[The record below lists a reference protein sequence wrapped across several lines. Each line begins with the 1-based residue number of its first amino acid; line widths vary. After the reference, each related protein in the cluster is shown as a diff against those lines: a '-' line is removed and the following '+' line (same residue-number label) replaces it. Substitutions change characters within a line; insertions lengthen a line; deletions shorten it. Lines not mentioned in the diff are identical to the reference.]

1 MHFTR
6 FLLLLFITGLFVLST
21 PLSFI
26 HAQSDFQT
34 TDLSGLSFDQKLT
47 IPIDTSLP
55 EAIYQPIDLRVEFE
69 NPCWAKNQTLHSVRV
84 AYKNGGDYT
93 EIESQIYDLSQTDET
108 HIDAC
113 SLVFI
118 IPEEATGEETYHV
131 FYSDSQ
137 TSAAEYPD
145 HIIVKDTHYF
155 YEPITGQIMDFDYY
169 QINQGENAIY
179 GICQKGE
186 LLENGMSNA
195 VVKLLPGST
204 EFSTKNA
211 EQIAG
216 FYTSY
221 SVNPAGEHTGTQWA
235 EDITKTILVDG
246 NLMTRIRIKGIS
258 PKNDL
263 LTDNIYTYY
272 YNPTDTKRLVV
283 NINHQV
289 LEDIQIQG
297 DEQREGTIASLSTIK
312 ARSGTIDDMNLG
324 EILPKIHF
332 FSEDETIVD
341 YEMPTDPDADPADWL
356 LGYSDDQDLGSK
368 AWLCIDDPSTG
379 RAHGLLFEANTG
391 ILDGEH
397 DGIQVKA
404 SVKQHVKLPGLEA
417 DSGDLFAFRN
427 AYENGEHLTTL
438 SKGENILF
446 NAQYLALQT
455 GGYER
460 IDAESA
466 LFQQLIMEYPITRG
480 NETIDEEPTEEPEKY
495 TLKATIHRGFS
506 APLGSLL
513 SAATGKNISY
523 LTAELHKAETMVSSG
538 SVGRLKFNS
547 LNIEFADDANLVQKG
562 KAVVSMFDFKNC
574 TLFKTITFN
583 DIEPGM
589 YLIKIFKENPL
600 RYDDHQ
606 FIGFTTVEVTEDTK
620 TRVTCNKQTS
630 VEVTITDQND
640 DFIENAKVQLLTE
653 NLLVSTANTG
663 DNGTVTLSVP
673 AYTNKEFTLQTIYD
687 KFLIYEEPVSFNL
700 LNRFRPWTAAI
711 SVSRYDLK
719 LNVKDTLGLP
729 PGIDPRPMLK
739 SQEMIQ
745 QTSITAE
752 QLGEGTY
759 QFTDL
764 YEATYDLT
772 LSYKSCEYTETV
784 SLSKDKTLDI
794 VFPAEFTLETTVLN
808 QIGKSVNTA
817 DLMLERSGQ
826 KIKGSITEEGNGEIT
841 APPGTYKLTITKED
855 TTIASQQVSIKG
867 DKSIDIISNQPSS
880 LHQLLPIFLLILGV
894 SILGVL
900 YWKRLPGF
908 PKTGLYIILALLLVS
923 SIFIPWWQLNGESNS
938 IETVSETF
946 LYPPTLITRTESN
959 TIIGGE
965 ISEVPEIFTTVLSLI
980 SMLLIVTSSL
990 IIILPFIQKRY
1001 PKISW
1006 ILTIVIII
1014 FLILTIALFYITM
1027 SEVTKIGIG
1036 DFSGSGDI
1044 SISLAGESDQQSI
1057 PSSWGPGLGLYA
1069 AIISL
1074 LGVVS
1079 LRFYP
1084 IIQQK
1089 IIQKNKH

>member
-1 MHFTR
+1 MHLTR
-6 FLLLLFITGLFVLST
+6 FLLLLFIASLVTLST

-26 HAQSDFQT
+26 HAQSEFQT
-34 TDLSGLSFDQKLT
+34 TDLSGLSFDQEVS

-55 EAIYQPIDLRVEFE
+55 EAIYQPIDLRVEFD

-118 IPEEATGEETYHV
+118 IPEEVTGEETYHV
-131 FYSDSQ
+131 FYGDTE
-137 TSAAEYPD
+137 TSESGYPD
-145 HIIVKDTHYF
+145 RIIVKDTHYF

-216 FYTSY
+216 FYISY

-235 EDITKTILVDG
+235 EDITKNILVDG
-246 NLMTRIRIKGIS
+246 NLMTRIRIKGSS

-272 YNPTDTKRLVV
+272 YNPTETKRLVV
-283 NINHQV
+283 NTNHQV

-297 DEQREGTIASLSTIK
+297 DEQREGTLASLSTIK

-332 FSEDETIVD
+332 FSEDENIVD
-341 YEMPTDPDADPADWL
+341 YDMPTDPDADPADWL
-356 LGYSDDQDLGSK
+356 LGYSDDQDLGSN
-368 AWLCIDDPSTG
+368 AWICIDDPATG
-379 RAHGLLFEANTG
+379 RAHGLLFESNTG
-391 ILDGEH
+391 ILEGDY

-404 SVKQHVKLPGLEA
+404 SVHQHVKLPGLEA

-427 AYENGEHLTTL
+427 AYENGEHITTL
-438 SKGENILF
+438 SKGENVLF

-460 IDAESA
+460 IDAESK
-466 LFQQLIMEYPITRG
+466 LFQQLIKDYPITRG
-480 NETIDEEPTEEPEKY
+480 NETMGEEPTEEPETY
-495 TLKATIHRGFS
+495 TIKTTVHQGFS

-513 SAATGKNISY
+513 SAATGRNVSY
-523 LTAELHKAETMVSSG
+523 LTAELHKAENMVSSG

-547 LNIEFADDANLVQKG
+547 LSIEFAEDATLIQKVQ
-562 KAVVSMFDFKNC
+562 AVASMFDFRNS
-574 TLFKTITFN
+574 TIFKTITFN
-583 DIEPGM
+583 DIEAGT
-589 YLIKIFKENPL
+589 YIIKIYKENPL
-600 RYDDHQ
+600 RYDERQ
-606 FIGFTTVEVTEDTK
+606 FIGFTTVEVAEDTK
-620 TRVTCNKQTS
+620 TRVTCNKQTTI
-630 VEVTITDQND
+630 ELTITDQKD
-640 DFIENAKVQLLTE
+640 EFIENVKAQLFTDDI
-653 NLLVSTANTG
+653 LVSTAST
-663 DNGTVTLSVP
+663 DANGTVILP
-673 AYTNKEFTLQTIYD
+673 APVYTNKEFILKTIYD
-687 KFLIYEEPVSFNL
+687 GFLIYEEPISFNI
-700 LNRFRPWTAAI
+700 LNRFRPWTTAI
-711 SVSRYDLK
+711 SVPRYDLK

-729 PGIDPRPMLK
+729 PGIDPRPMVK

-752 QLGEGTY
+752 EIDIGTY

-772 LSYKSCEYTETV
+772 LSYKSCEHTETV

-794 VFPAEFTLETTVLN
+794 VFPAEFTLETTIFN

-817 DLMLERSGQ
+817 DLMLERSGK
-826 KIKGSITEEGNGEIT
+826 KIKGSITEEGMGEIT

-855 TTIASQQVSIKG
+855 STIATQQVSIKG

-880 LHQLLPIFLLILGV
+880 LHQLLPLILIIIGV
-894 SILGVL
+894 AIVGIL

-908 PKTGLYIILALLLVS
+908 PKNGLYIILALLLLS
-923 SIFIPWWQLNGESNS
+923 SIFIPWWQLHGESNS
-938 IETVSETF
+938 IETVSETY

-959 TIIGGE
+959 TVIGGE
-965 ISEVPEIFTTVLSLI
+965 VSEVPEIFTTVLSLL
-980 SMLLIVTSSL
+980 SMLLIMTSAL
-990 IIILPFIQKRY
+990 IILLPFIQKRY
-1001 PKISW
+1001 PKICW
-1006 ILTIVIII
+1006 ILTIVIILL
-1014 FLILTIALFYITM
+1014 LILNIALFYITM

-1044 SISLAGESDQQSI
+1044 SISLPGESDQQSI
-1057 PSSWGPGLGLYA
+1057 PSSWGAGLGFYA
-1069 AIISL
+1069 VIISL
-1074 LGVVS
+1074 LGVLS

-1089 IIQKNKH
+1089 IIQKRKK